1 MFPIALPDGFT
12 WPFMTVSDVYV
23 YSLSTVGTTNMLNV
37 GSTGIVKQ
45 SNNRNGFA
53 STMTIWTSTTST
65 H

>member
-1 MFPIALPDGFT
+1 
-12 WPFMTVSDVYV
+12 MTVPDVYI
-23 YSLSTVGTTNMLNV
+23 YSLSTVGTTNMLNI

-45 SNNRNGFA
+45 SDNRNGFA